1 MSDRMS
7 KVTSGGP
14 KPTHDPV
21 MRTMVDAVQDLSR
34 AREVGAVQA
43 IVRTAAR
50 ALVGSDGST
59 FVLRDGDQCFYA
71 DEDAIA
77 PLWKGQRFPLEACIS
92 GWSMLHREA
101 VVIPDIYADDRIPH
115 EAYRPTFVKSL
126 VMVPI
131 RGADPIGAIGNYW
144 ATEHEATDDQIELL
158 QALAN
163 STAVAMENIAVHQEL
178 EARVADRTAA
188 LAQANS
194 ELKELSLVDDLTG
207 LQNRRGFMTLAE
219 LEMRVLRRAGRRGAV
234 VFVDV
239 DGLKTLND
247 KVGHEAGDHLLRLVA
262 AGLRSACREA
272 DVLARVGGD
281 EFVALLGDVDEPL
294 ERVAERIRDEIV
306 ASGRDARGLRP
317 SVSIGFAMLE
327 PRGGDDLQDVI
338 TAADAAMYADKQRR
352 RRARPFAS

>member
-1 MSDRMS
+1 MLSQAN
-7 KVTSGGP
+7 GGAN
-14 KPTHDPV
+14 PTHDPV
-21 MRTMVDAVQDLSR
+21 MRTMVDAVQALSS
-34 AREVGAVQA
+34 AREVERVQA
-43 IVRTAAR
+43 IVRAAAR

-59 FVLRDGDQCFYA
+59 FVLRDADKCFYA

-101 VVIPDIYADDRIPH
+101 VAIADIYADDRIPH

-131 RGADPIGAIGNYW
+131 READPIGAIGNYW
-144 ATEHEATDDQIELL
+144 ATEHRATDDEIALL

-163 STAVAMENIAVHQEL
+163 STAVAMENIAVYQEL

-188 LAQANS
+188 LARANS
-194 ELKELSLVDDLTG
+194 ELRELSLVDELTG

-219 LEMRVLRRAGRRGAV
+219 HEVRVLRRAGRRGAV

-239 DGLKTLND
+239 DGLKDLND
-247 KVGHEAGDHLLRLVA
+247 AVGHEAGDQLLRLVA
-262 AGLRSACREA
+262 SGLRAACREA

-281 EFVALLGDVDEPL
+281 EFLALLGDVDEPPQ
-294 ERVAERIRDEIV
+294 RAAERIRDEIEG
-306 ASGRDARGLRP
+306 SGRDARGLRP
-317 SVSIGFAMLE
+317 SVSIGVAMLE
-327 PRGGDDLQDVI
+327 PRGDDDLREVI

-352 RRARPFAS
+352 RRERPFAS